1 MSATVEALGRCLV
14 KGCTWQPLEHVAVD
28 ADGLA
33 EDRLWS
39 PVDKQLHC
47 LRATEMPELV
57 GLDAPRSALKALGPG
72 RDETVHYY
80 DRAVRASV
88 HDGPLAHALS
98 EAAGV
103 PVRLARSRDQQRFIW
118 SSPVSLLLRSELDEA
133 GLPQDL
139 ARYRAN
145 VVVDDRGAPL
155 HPTPGAQLRIGDL
168 VLQVERPLDRC
179 IVINHDPVTGRRD
192 HSLLGRLRPGALL
205 AHGCRVV
212 RPGPVELG
220 AGVQEAGGAVHDGAV
235 TARH

>member
-1 MSATVEALGRCLV
+1 MSAVVEALGRCLV
-14 KGCTWQPLEHVAVD
+14 KGCTWQPLERVEAGV
-28 ADGLA
+28 DGLA

-39 PVDKQLHC
+39 PVDEHLHC
-47 LRATEMPELV
+47 LRATGMPELV
-57 GLDAPRSALKALGPG
+57 GLEAPRSALDALVPG
-72 RDETVHYY
+72 RDQTVHYY

-88 HDGPLAHALS
+88 HDGPLAQALS
-98 EAAGV
+98 AAAGV
-103 PVRLARSRDQQRFIW
+103 PVRLACSRDGQRFIW
-118 SSPVSLLLRSELDEA
+118 SSPVSLLLRSELEEA

-145 VVVDDRGAPL
+145 VVVDDRKAPL
-155 HPTPGAQLRIGDL
+155 APAPGQRLRIGPV

-212 RPGPVELG
+212 HPGELELG
-220 AGVQEAGGAVHDGAV
+220 AGVQEVWGDSLGGVAAGRD
-235 TARH
+235 

>member
-1 MSATVEALGRCLV
+1 MSAVVEALGRCLV
-14 KGCTWQPLEHVAVD
+14 KGCTWQPLERVAVG

-39 PVDKQLHC
+39 PVDEQLHC

-57 GLDAPRSALKALGPG
+57 GLEASRSALEALGPG

-88 HDGPLAHALS
+88 HDGPLARALS

-103 PVRLARSRDQQRFIW
+103 PVRLARSRDGQRFIW

-145 VVVDDRGAPL
+145 VVVDDRETLLAPA
-155 HPTPGAQLRIGDL
+155 PGQRLRIGGL
-168 VLQVERPLDRC
+168 ALQVERPLDRC
-179 IVINHDPVTGRRD
+179 IVINHDPLTGRRD
-192 HSLLGRLRPGALL
+192 QSLLGRLRPGALL
-205 AHGCRVV
+205 AHGCSVV
-212 RPGPVELG
+212 RPGQLELG
-220 AGVQEAGGAVHDGAV
+220 ATVQVG
-235 TARH
+235 